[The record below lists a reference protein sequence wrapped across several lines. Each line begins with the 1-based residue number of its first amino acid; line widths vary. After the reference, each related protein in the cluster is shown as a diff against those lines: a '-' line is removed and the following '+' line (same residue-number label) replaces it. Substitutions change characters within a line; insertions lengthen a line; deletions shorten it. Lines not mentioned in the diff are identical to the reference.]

1 MISKTNSSQLTVTI
15 KIFAKL
21 SSESGEKGKTMEKNL
36 KITGMTCSACSG
48 RIERTLNKLEGIEQA
63 KVNFATEKLY
73 VTFNES
79 QINEN
84 DIVSAIKKAGYG
96 IDNGQTKEAMPP
108 HKKLLIRFIISAV
121 FTVPLMIISMGHMFG
136 MPLPHSVDPMHNP
149 LNYALLQLFLT
160 IPVMI
165 TGIMFYVKGIKNL
178 IHLSPNMD
186 SLISIGSLASV
197 VYGIYAITRINNG
210 DTSIAMELYFES
222 AATILTL
229 ITLGKY
235 LEAISKGKS
244 SQAIK
249 ELMELSPKIATVRR
263 GNREIQVKTDY
274 IKVGDTILVK
284 PGEKFPVDGTVTLGS
299 SSADESMITGESIPV
314 SKNIGDKVIGA
325 TVNKNG
331 YIEYTAEKVGKD
343 TAIAQIIK
351 LVEEAQGSK
360 APIARLAD
368 KVSAWF
374 VPIVIALGII
384 AAVGWKIAGES
395 NDFCITIFISVM
407 VIACPCALGL
417 ATPTAIM
424 IATGQGAKNGI
435 LIKGGDVLEKAQK
448 INTAV
453 FDKTGTITCGIPAVT
468 DIYAVNGNENELLSL
483 VASAEKSSEHPL
495 GESIVREAENRKLEI
510 YTADN
515 FEAISGMGIKTDIN
529 GKSVVV
535 GNIRIMENAD
545 IDITDIKPHFE
556 KLSNEGKTVV
566 ICAVDNKAQ
575 GVIAISDEIRES
587 SKAVIEKLQSNGIE
601 TVMLTGDNKQT
612 ALAIA
617 QKAGISKVVYELLP
631 GDKVSEIKKLQQD
644 GKITAMI
651 GDGINDAP
659 ALVQSDIGIAVGSG
673 TDIAMES
680 ADIVLM
686 KDGIEGVDT
695 VIRLSRATIKNIK
708 QNLFWAFG
716 YNALGIPIAMGVLHI
731 FGGPLLNPMIAAA
744 CMSFSSVSVLS
755 NALRLK
761 KFK

>member
-1 MISKTNSSQLTVTI
+1 
-15 KIFAKL
+15 
-21 SSESGEKGKTMEKNL
+21 MEKSL

-48 RIERTLNKLEGIEQA
+48 RIERALNKIDGIDEA

-79 QINEN
+79 KISENE
-84 DIVSAIKKAGYG
+84 IVSAITKAGYG
-96 IDNGQTKEAMPP
+96 IDNGQKKEKMQP
-108 HKKLLIRFIISAV
+108 HQKLLIRFIISAI
-121 FTVPLMIISMGHMFG
+121 FAVPLMIISMGHMLG
-136 MPLPHSVDPMHNP
+136 MPLPHAVDPMYNP
-149 LNYALLQLFLT
+149 LNYALLQLCLT

-165 TGIMFYVKGIKNL
+165 TGIMFYIKGIKNL

-197 VYGIYAITRINNG
+197 AYGIYAITRINNG
-210 DTSIAMELYFES
+210 DTAIAMELYFES

-249 ELMELSPKIATVRR
+249 ELIELSPKIATVRR
-263 GNREIQVKTDY
+263 GNKEIQIKTDY
-274 IKVGDTILVK
+274 IKVGDTVIVK
-284 PGEKFPVDGTVTLGS
+284 PGEKFPVDGVVTLGS
-299 SSADESMITGESIPV
+299 SSADESMITGESMPIP
-314 SKNIGDKVIGA
+314 KNIGDSITGA

-331 YIEYTAEKVGKD
+331 YLEYKAEKVGKD

-351 LVEEAQGSK
+351 LVEEAQGNK

-374 VPIVIALGII
+374 VPIVIALAII

-435 LIKGGDVLEKAQK
+435 LIKGGDILEKAQK
-448 INTAV
+448 IDTAV
-453 FDKTGTITCGIPAVT
+453 FDKTGTITCGVPVVSG
-468 DIYAVNGNENELLSL
+468 IYAVNGNENELLTYA
-483 VASAEKSSEHPL
+483 ASAEKFSEHPL
-495 GESIVREAENRKLEI
+495 GESIVREAEKRKLELFES
-510 YTADN
+510 DD
-515 FEAISGMGIKTDIN
+515 FEAISGMGIRTTIN
-529 GKSVVV
+529 NKNIIV
-535 GNIRIMENAD
+535 GNMRIMENHEIDTKPVKKQFEEFSAD
-545 IDITDIKPHFE
+545 
-556 KLSNEGKTVV
+556 GKTVI
-566 ICAVDNKAQ
+566 ICAVDNISW
-575 GVIAISDEIRES
+575 GIIAVSDEIRAS
-587 SKAVIEKLQSNGIE
+587 SKKAIESLKASCID

-617 QKAGISKVVYELLP
+617 HKAGISKAVYELLP
-631 GDKVSEIKKLQQD
+631 ADKVSEIKKLQQQ
-644 GKITAMI
+644 GKITAMV

-686 KDGIEGVDT
+686 KDGIDGVNT
-695 VIRLSRATIKNIK
+695 AIRLSRATIRNIK

-716 YNALGIPIAMGVLHI
+716 YNALGIPIAMGFLHI

-761 KFK
+761 KFR

>member
-1 MISKTNSSQLTVTI
+1 
-15 KIFAKL
+15 
-21 SSESGEKGKTMEKNL
+21 MEKNL
-36 KITGMTCSACSG
+36 QITGMTCSACSG
-48 RIERTLNKLEGIEQA
+48 RIERAMKKLDGIEQA

-73 VTFNES
+73 VTFDEKIIS
-79 QINEN
+79 EEN
-84 DIVSAIKKAGYG
+84 IIDAIKKTGYG
-96 IDNGQTKEAMPP
+96 IKDKQAKESMPP

-121 FTVPLMIISMGHMFG
+121 FTIPLLVVSMGHMFG
-136 MPLPHSVDPMHNP
+136 LPLPEIIDPMQNP
-149 LNYALLQLFLT
+149 FNFAVFQLILT
-160 IPVMI
+160 VPVMI
-165 TGIMFYVKGIKNL
+165 TGFMFYVKGIKNL

-186 SLISIGSLASV
+186 SLIAVSTLSSIA
-197 VYGIYAITRINNG
+197 YGIYAITKLSNG
-210 DTSIAMELYFES
+210 QTSMAMELYFES
-222 AATILTL
+222 VAVILTL

-263 GNREIQVKTDY
+263 GNKEIQVKTDF
-274 IKVGDTILVK
+274 IKIGDTVLVK
-284 PGEKFPVDGTVTLGS
+284 PGEKFPVDGVITLGS
-299 SSADESMITGESIPV
+299 SSADESMITGESMPV
-314 SKNIGDKVIGA
+314 TKNVGDKVIGA

-331 YIEYTAEKVGKD
+331 YIEYTAEKVGED

-351 LVEEAQGSK
+351 LVEEAQGNK

-374 VPIVIALGII
+374 VPAVILLAVLASI
-384 AAVGWKIAGES
+384 AWKIAGES
-395 NDFCITIFISVM
+395 NDFCITIFISVL

-435 LIKGGDVLEKAQK
+435 LIKGGDILEKAQK
-448 INTAV
+448 INTVV
-453 FDKTGTITCGIPAVT
+453 FDKTGTITEGIPVVT
-468 DIYAVNGNENELLSL
+468 DIFSVNNNEQKLLVYA
-483 VASAEKSSEHPL
+483 ASAEKSSEHPL
-495 GESIVREAENRKLEI
+495 GESIVKEAKKRKLTLFE
-510 YTADN
+510 AN
-515 FEAISGMGIKTDIN
+515 EFEAISGMGIKAMIN
-529 GKSVVV
+529 GKEVII
-535 GNIRIMENAD
+535 GNMRIARSLN
-545 IDITDIKPHFE
+545 IDISSVEDIFGR
-556 KLSNEGKTVV
+556 LSDEGKTVV
-566 ICAVDNKAQ
+566 FCAVDGNVQ
-575 GVIAISDEIRES
+575 GIIAISDEIRSS
-587 SKAVIEKLQSNGIE
+587 SKAAIERLQSVGIE

-617 QKAGISKVVYELLP
+617 GKAGISKAIYELLP
-631 GDKVSEIKKLQQD
+631 GGKVEEIKKLQQEN
-644 GKITAMI
+644 KIVAMV

-659 ALVQSDIGIAVGSG
+659 ALAQSDIGIAVGSG

-695 VIRLSRATIKNIK
+695 AIRLSRATIRNIK

-716 YNALGIPIAMGVLHI
+716 YNILGIPVAMGLLHI
-731 FGGPLLNPMIAAA
+731 FGGPLMNPMIAAA

>member
-1 MISKTNSSQLTVTI
+1 
-15 KIFAKL
+15 
-21 SSESGEKGKTMEKNL
+21 MEKNL

-48 RIERTLNKLEGIEQA
+48 RIERTLNKLDGIEQA

-73 VTFNES
+73 VIFNES
-79 QINEN
+79 TITEN

-96 IDNGQTKEAMPP
+96 IDEGQSKKSMPP

-121 FTVPLMIISMGHMFG
+121 FAVPLMIISMGHMLG
-136 MPLPHSVDPMHNP
+136 MPLPHAVDPMHNP
-149 LNYALLQLFLT
+149 LNYALLQLCLT

-165 TGIMFYVKGIKNL
+165 TGIMFYIKGIKNL

-197 VYGIYAITRINNG
+197 AYGIYAITRINNG
-210 DTSIAMELYFES
+210 DTAIAMELYFES

-263 GNREIQVKTDY
+263 GSKEIQVKTDF

-284 PGEKFPVDGTVTLGS
+284 PGEKFPVDGVVTLGI
-299 SSADESMITGESIPV
+299 SSADESMITGESMPI
-314 SKNIGDKVIGA
+314 SKNVGDKVIGA

-343 TAIAQIIK
+343 TAIAQIIQ

-374 VPIVIALGII
+374 VPVVIALAII

-448 INTAV
+448 INTVV
-453 FDKTGTITCGIPAVT
+453 FDKTGTITCGVPVVT
-468 DIYAVNGNENELLSL
+468 DIYAVNGNENELLTYM
-483 VASAEKSSEHPL
+483 ASAEKSSEHPL
-495 GESIVREAENRKLEI
+495 GESVVREAENRKLKNF
-510 YTADN
+510 TAES
-515 FEAISGMGIKTDIN
+515 FEAVSGMGIKAIIN
-529 GKSVVV
+529 GKSVTV
-535 GNIRIMENAD
+535 GNIRIMENEK
-545 IDITDIKPHFE
+545 TDISAIKNQFE
-556 KLSNEGKTVV
+556 KFSEEGKTVI
-566 ICAVDNKAQ
+566 ICAIDNMVA
-575 GVIAISDEIRES
+575 GVVAISDEIRES
-587 SKAVIEKLQSNGIE
+587 SCTIIDKLQSDGIE
-601 TVMLTGDNKQT
+601 TVMLTGDNRQT

-617 QKAGISKVVYELLP
+617 KKAGITKAVYELLP
-631 GDKVSEIKKLQQD
+631 GDKVSEIKKLQQN
-644 GKITAMI
+644 GKITAMV

-686 KDGIEGVDT
+686 KDGIDGVDT
-695 VIRLSRATIKNIK
+695 AIRLSRATIRNIK

-761 KFK
+761 KFH

>member
-1 MISKTNSSQLTVTI
+1 
-15 KIFAKL
+15 
-21 SSESGEKGKTMEKNL
+21 MEKNL

-48 RIERTLNKLEGIEQA
+48 RIERTLGKLDGIEQA

-79 QINEN
+79 EITEN

-96 IDNGQTKEAMPP
+96 IDDGQEKKSMPP
-108 HKKLLIRFIISAV
+108 HQKLLIRFIISAV
-121 FTVPLMIISMGHMFG
+121 FAVPLMIISMGHMFG
-136 MPLPHSVDPMHNP
+136 MPLPYAVDPMHNP
-149 LNYALLQLFLT
+149 LNYALLQLSLT

-165 TGIMFYVKGIKNL
+165 TGIMFYIKGIKNL

-197 VYGIYAITRINNG
+197 VYGIYAIIRINNG
-210 DTSIAMELYFES
+210 DTGIVMELYFES

-244 SQAIK
+244 SQAIR

-263 GNREIQVKTDY
+263 GKKEIQVKTDY
-274 IKVGDTILVK
+274 IKVGDTVLVK
-284 PGEKFPVDGTVTLGS
+284 PGEKFPVDGVVTLGS
-299 SSADESMITGESIPV
+299 SSADESMITGESMPIF
-314 SKNIGDKVIGA
+314 KNIGDRVIGA

-343 TAIAQIIK
+343 TAIAQIIR

-368 KVSAWF
+368 RVSAWF
-374 VPIVIALGII
+374 VPVVILLAII
-384 AAVGWKIAGES
+384 ATVGWKIAGES

-448 INTAV
+448 INTVV
-453 FDKTGTITCGIPAVT
+453 FDKTGTVTCGVPVVT
-468 DIYAVNGNENELLSL
+468 DIYAVNGNESELLTYM
-483 VASAEKSSEHPL
+483 ASAEKSSEHPL
-495 GESIVREAENRKLEI
+495 GESVVREAEKRGIDLVSAE
-510 YTADN
+510 N
-515 FEAISGMGIKTDIN
+515 FDAVSGMGIRADIN
-529 GKSVVV
+529 GKAVVV
-535 GNIRIMENAD
+535 GNMRIMENEKVDTSA
-545 IDITDIKPHFE
+545 IKKQFE
-556 KLSNEGKTVV
+556 KLSDEGKTVI
-566 ICAVDNKAQ
+566 ICAVDNSVC
-575 GVIAISDEIRES
+575 GVVAISDEIRENS
-587 SKAVIEKLQSNGIE
+587 RAVIEKLQSEGIE

-617 QKAGISKVVYELLP
+617 KKAGITKAVYELLP
-631 GDKVSEIKKLQQD
+631 GDKVSEIKKLQKS
-644 GKITAMI
+644 GKITAMV

-695 VIRLSRATIKNIK
+695 AIRLSRATIRNIK

-716 YNALGIPIAMGVLHI
+716 YNALGIPVAMGVLHI

-761 KFK
+761 KFH